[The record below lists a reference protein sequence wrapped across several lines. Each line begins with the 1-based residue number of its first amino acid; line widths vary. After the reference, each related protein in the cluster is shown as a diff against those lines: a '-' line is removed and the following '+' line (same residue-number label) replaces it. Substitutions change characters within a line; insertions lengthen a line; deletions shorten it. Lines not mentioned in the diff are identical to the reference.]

1 MAKPKAK
8 TKTRAR
14 PKAKPRA
21 KARAK
26 APSSKLP
33 RITLSSLRRPPGSHR
48 ARIRKGRGPGSGIG
62 KTAGRGGKGQTAR
75 TGGQTRPGFEGG
87 QMPLIRRIPKRGFT
101 NPFKQPAQVVNVRHL
116 GKLAEGVEVTP
127 GTLFS
132 LYDLFAGGSFGR
144 ATVFALGIMP
154 YISASIVFQLAAPVF
169 PIVEK
174 MQRDEEGRKKL
185 TQWTRYLT
193 VVLCLFQAYGYG
205 LFTEQIPGAVATPGF
220 FFRLTTVLTLTTG
233 GVFVMW
239 LGEQITERG
248 IGNGA
253 SLLIF
258 FSIVERIWPETI
270 RTIDALQARS
280 LGVPTLLA
288 VLVVMVLV
296 VAGTVAVTVAARRIP
311 IQIPRKV
318 MGRGRIRE
326 GQKTFIP
333 LRLNTANVMPII
345 FAQSLIIVPGTI
357 AAFSGNQTLKHLA
370 EYFSVT
376 SPVYLIT
383 SALLIIFFAYFYT
396 SIIFNPVD
404 LAENLKKQGGFIPG
418 VKPGAATADYID
430 DVLSR
435 ITFPGAIFLT
445 IVAMLPIV
453 VSNTFNMPFGFG
465 GTALLIVVG
474 VALDTVTQ
482 VQQHLL
488 LRHYDGFMK
497 EGRVKFRGRQRYM

>member
-1 MAKPKAK
+1 M
-8 TKTRAR
+8 T
-14 PKAKPRA
+14 
-21 KARAK
+21 
-26 APSSKLP
+26 APQIPNLFKVPELKEK
-33 RITLSSLRRPPGSHR
+33 ILFTLLCLLLYRVGAHIATPG
-48 ARIRKGRGPGSGIG
+48 
-62 KTAGRGGKGQTAR
+62 
-75 TGGQTRPGFEGG
+75 
-87 QMPLIRRIPKRGFT
+87 
-101 NPFKQPAQVVNVRHL
+101 VNVPA
-116 GKLAEGVEVTP
+116 LAEYLRQQGQ
-127 GTLFS
+127 GTLFV

-169 PIVEK
+169 PVVEK
-174 MQRDEEGRKKL
+174 MQRDEQGRKRL

-193 VVLCLFQAYGYG
+193 VVLCVFQAWGYA
-205 LFTEQIPGAVATPGF
+205 LFTEQIVGAVAHPGLA
-220 FFRLTTVLTLTTG
+220 FRLTTVLTLTTG
-233 GVFVMW
+233 GIFVMW

-258 FSIVERIWPETI
+258 FSIVERILPEAL
-270 RTIDALQARS
+270 RTIEALKA
-280 LGVPTLLA
+280 GTLTFPVLA
-288 VLVVMVLV
+288 VVLAMMVLV
-296 VAGTVAVTVAARRIP
+296 VAGTVAVIMAQRRIP

-326 GQKTFIP
+326 GQKTYIP
-333 LRLNTANVMPII
+333 LNINSSGVMPII

-357 AAFSGNQTLKHLA
+357 AQFSGNQTLKHLA
-370 EYFSVT
+370 EYFNVT
-376 SPVYLIT
+376 SPLYILT
-383 SALLIIFFAYFYT
+383 SAVLIVFFAYFYT

-404 LAENLKKQGGFIPG
+404 LAENLRKQGGFIPG

-435 ITFPGAIFLT
+435 ITLPGALFLT
-445 IVAMLPIV
+445 VVALLPIV
-453 VSNTFNMPFGFG
+453 VSNVLNMPFGFG

-474 VALDTVTQ
+474 VALDTVRQ